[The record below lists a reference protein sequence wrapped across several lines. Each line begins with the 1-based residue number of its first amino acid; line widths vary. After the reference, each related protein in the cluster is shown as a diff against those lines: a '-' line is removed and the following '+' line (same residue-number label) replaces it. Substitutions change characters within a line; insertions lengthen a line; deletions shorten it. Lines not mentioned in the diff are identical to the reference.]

1 MKTVWYYIK
10 HLFFPTM
17 YTIFSSIIA
26 FAVLCIQDKGL
37 DWLKVILLLLNVGLF
52 GFIIVVNYFKEGE
65 KAYKVR
71 IANDLEREFIVKTG
85 EDRPINRNG
94 EYKPWKGFLIAG
106 VACLPL
112 ILIMIAHTIVIFF
125 VNPELSTVGGI
136 ASFVY
141 MAFFGFF
148 WLDTSVA
155 IPVAM
160 YYLNLIYIP
169 ILLALTGVPYI
180 LGARK
185 VELQQ
190 AKIKETHHQIYGD

>member
-1 MKTVWYYIK
+1 MKTVWHYIK

-26 FAVLCIQDKGL
+26 FAILCIQDKGL

-52 GFIIVVNYFKEGE
+52 GFIVWVNYFKEGE

-71 IANDLEREFIVKTG
+71 MANDLEREFIVKTG
-85 EDRPINRNG
+85 EDRPIDRNR
-94 EYKPWKGFLIAG
+94 EYKPWKGFLIGA
-106 VACLPL
+106 VACIPL
-112 ILIMIAHTIVIFF
+112 VLIMIVHTIVILF
-125 VNPELSTVGGI
+125 VNPELSAVGGI

-155 IPVAM
+155 IPVTM
-160 YYLNLIYIP
+160 YYLNLIYVP
-169 ILLALTGVPYI
+169 IMLGLVGVPYM

-185 VELQQ
+185 IELQQ
-190 AKIKETHHQIYGD
+190 EMIKAKHHQIYGD

>member
-1 MKTVWYYIK
+1 M
-10 HLFFPTM
+10 FFPTM

-26 FAVLCIQDKGL
+26 FAILCIQDKGL
-37 DWLKVILLLLNVGLF
+37 DWLKVVLLLLNVGLF

-65 KAYKVR
+65 KAYRVR
-71 IANDLEREFIVKTG
+71 LSNDLERINIINTG

-106 VACLPL
+106 VACIPL
-112 ILIMIAHTIVIFF
+112 VLIMIAHAIVILF
-125 VNPELSTVGGI
+125 VDADLSAVGGI

-148 WLDTSVA
+148 WLDTSLT
-155 IPVAM
+155 IPVGM
-160 YYLNLIYIP
+160 YFLNLIYVP

-180 LGARK
+180 MGAK
-185 VELQQ
+185 KIELQQ
-190 AKIKETHHQIYGD
+190 EKIKETHRQIYGE